1 MPLLRVRVPSTAALT
16 TSAPPTSKCWLKVGG
31 VWKQTTVWLKVSGV
45 WKTCTPFVK
54 VSGTWK

>member
-1 MPLLRVRVPSTAALT
+1 MLLTLLSPTG
-16 TSAPPTSKCWLKVGG
+16 APPTTTVVWLRVGG